1 MNEQYDSPATQAP
14 MVSGSDMAYEKGR
27 AAMQLGQLRRNRPAT
42 AREQLVERI
51 EGLKVSLSQHEAA
64 LAVLDSTPDV
74 EKVLNALRNI
84 GL

>member
-14 MVSGSDMAYEKGR
+14 MVS
-27 AAMQLGQLRRNRPAT
+27 LRRNRPAT